1 MSNTAIILSG
11 QMRTF
16 ARCYPSQK
24 WAVYRK
30 FDNPHFFV
38 SCADDEQAESAELL
52 KKDWANVHI
61 EKVTPPELT
70 LPDKSFT
77 EHAPYSITPT
87 KTPGVSPLQ
96 GIMRQLWHLSRAWKF
111 TNERTGDLEAFDT
124 VIRCRP
130 DLHFHKFKFDVPVY
144 EDDAYTP
151 WWGTYGG
158 VNDRFAVLGVKAAKA
173 YFETYE
179 NVPALLAAGCSF
191 HPESLVAA
199 SLEKGGFHI
208 EDNLTAEFGMF
219 RLNGELQ
226 HMEIIPGEIARYS
239 ATYAK

>member
-1 MSNTAIILSG
+1 MNKTAIIISG
-11 QMRTF
+11 QMRSF

-30 FDNPHFFV
+30 LDNPHFFV
-38 SCADDEQAESAELL
+38 SCADDEQSESAELL
-52 KKDWANVHI
+52 KKEWDNVHI
-61 EKVTPPELT
+61 EKVTPPDMP
-70 LPDKSFT
+70 LPDKLFSD
-77 EHAPYSITPT
+77 HAPYSITPT

-111 TNERTGDLEAFDT
+111 ANEITNEMKGFET

-130 DLHFHKFKFDVPVY
+130 DLHFHKFQFNAGIC
-144 EDDAYTP
+144 EDDVYTP

-158 VNDRFAVLGVKAAKA
+158 INDRFAILGVNAAKS

-179 NVPALLAAGCSF
+179 NVPALLKSGCSF

-199 SLEKGGFHI
+199 SLEKGGFPI
-208 EDNLTAEFGMF
+208 EDNLTAEFGILRM
-219 RLNGELQ
+219 NGELQ
-226 HMEIIPGEIARYS
+226 HMEVIPGEIARYS
-239 ATYAK
+239 KTYSK